1 MAMNPDKIWESV
13 SRIYDKV
20 EITLWVLILLGT
32 ICFFAYTVP
41 NFLQIWARVEGI
53 RAQAIAEENAFY
65 CEKLGMMAATRK
77 YEQCLLTL
85 GEFRLKVEKRIAAEQ
100 DF

>member
-1 MAMNPDKIWESV
+1 MNPDKILESV

-20 EITLWVLILLGT
+20 EITLWALILLGT
-32 ICFFAYTVP
+32 ICFFAFTVP

-53 RAQAIAEENAFY
+53 RAQAIAAENALY
-65 CEKLGMMAATRK
+65 CEKLGMTTATQT

>member
-1 MAMNPDKIWESV
+1 MRLSAGKYHHRYWGMAMNPDKIWESV

-41 NFLQIWARVEGI
+41 NFLQIWARSLCLRIKSTFVEN
-53 RAQAIAEENAFY
+53 RWN
-65 CEKLGMMAATRK
+65 
-77 YEQCLLTL
+77 
-85 GEFRLKVEKRIAAEQ
+85 EFASEFMSGGTAEQ
-100 DF
+100 ISR